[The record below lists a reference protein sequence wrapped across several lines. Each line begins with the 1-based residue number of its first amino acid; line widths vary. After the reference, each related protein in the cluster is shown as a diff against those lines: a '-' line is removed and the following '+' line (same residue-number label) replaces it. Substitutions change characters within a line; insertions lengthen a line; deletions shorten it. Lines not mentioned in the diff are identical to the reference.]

1 MQNFVNRLLRAT
13 VRQSISLIGILSLT
27 LLICRGDDLIILYAD
42 YRHDLFS
49 IPLAFLWFLE

>member
-1 MQNFVNRLLRAT
+1 
-13 VRQSISLIGILSLT
+13 LIGILSLT

-42 YRHDLFS
+42 YRRDLFS